1 MCPVCKQVQQNVTHR
16 GLMLHITRYCP
27 GSTEHSNTS
36 LTLSSGRYTQPLKLP
51 ARTRT
56 SEALSESYQLIRQ
69 KRARRSRNELPQSSA
84 VQYNESVLYS
94 KPSLTTKKKNVVAS
108 TKTDHQDRVQ
118 DILLDHY
125 GLRCEDDFAE
135 LPSLGEVSPIDTLNA
150 SMDNNQGQLDGDLP
164 MHEADASSKPHATK
178 TVNKSQGSDD
188 DSVPD
193 FQHDGHLIDSDIES
207 LHSEDEEDDTVR
219 LSDNWSDY
227 RCTRDECLASSIS
240 ANESHWWNYCQNV
253 ITEIPPREQELRSN
267 TSAPKLTPMLI
278 AQSSLLHLMNSNR
291 RVTKSLF
298 DQVMEWALHL
308 GLNYPQLWTE
318 SKQQLGT
325 VPFTSRSYSLNCLKR
340 AFDWERFEPKPK
352 VVTLFDNRRLTV
364 PVTSVE
370 ESIYKLL
377 SDPNIM
383 CPENLIETKY
393 FCRVTWKNKV
403 MLSDYKDDDV
413 ISELSDGIM
422 FQNGQERYGNNAN
435 KPPGVD
441 RVLPCPL
448 VIYTDES
455 HHNKAGTNKS
465 SPCTITLGVFN
476 AKVSF
481 LHFHPITLKPSQ
493 YINPDAIHFSS
504 NFSRIGTCPAE
515 QLRECCIFPKPTH
528 RKGQECKQ
536 LRSSMACSWEKK
548 RRQTFKCRPR
558 SSAQGRRSTQN
569 I

>member
-1 MCPVCKQVQQNVTHR
+1 MSTDEDNREIDRICPVCKQVQHNVSLR
-16 GLMLHITRYCP
+16 GLTQHISRFCP
-27 GSTEHSNTS
+27 SSTKRSNTS
-36 LTLSSGRYTQPLKLP
+36 LTLSSGRNTQPLKLP

-56 SEALSESYQLIRQ
+56 SAAPSESYQLIRQ

-94 KPSLTTKKKNVVAS
+94 KPSLHVKRRKVVAS
-108 TKTDHQDRVQ
+108 EKADHQDRVQ

-150 SMDNNQGQLDGDLP
+150 SMANNQRSLDRDLP
-164 MHEADASSKPHATK
+164 MDEANATSKPYAAK
-178 TVNKSQGSDD
+178 NVNEPQGSDE

-193 FQHDGHLIDSDIES
+193 FHHDGHLIDSDVES
-207 LHSEDEEDDTVR
+207 LHSEDEDDDTVR
-219 LSDNWSDY
+219 LSDNWCDY
-227 RCTRDECLASSIS
+227 QCTRDECLVSAIS
-240 ANESHWWNYCQNV
+240 ANESHWLNYCKNI
-253 ITEIPPREQELRSN
+253 ITDIPPREQVLRSN
-267 TSAPKLTPMLI
+267 ASAPKLTPMLL

-308 GLNYPQLWTE
+308 GLNYPQLWLE

-383 CPENLIETKY
+383 RPENLIQTKY

-403 MLSDYKDDDV
+403 MLSEYKDDDI
-413 ISELSDGIM
+413 ISELSDGTM
-422 FQNGQERYGNNAN
+422 FQNGQKRYGSNDN
-435 KPPGVD
+435 KPPGID

-476 AKVSF
+476 AKVSL
-481 LHFHPITLKPSQ
+481 LHFHPITLDHHN
-493 YINPDAIHFSS
+493 IVI
-504 NFSRIGTCPAE
+504 
-515 QLRECCIFPKPTH
+515 QLEFISLLTSP
-528 RKGQECKQ
+528 
-536 LRSSMACSWEKK
+536 
-548 RRQTFKCRPR
+548 
-558 SSAQGRRSTQN
+558 